1 MNTKVLIGLILCCQ
15 PTFTAEETVKPYEQV
30 IYEWTRTFAQVLQL
44 VGEKHYNAQNI
55 DKCMTNA
62 IGAFLDCLDPHSGFL
77 DPETYKMILEMTT
90 GEFFGIGVVID
101 NTRRTK
107 DRHLTVVETLPQG
120 PAEQAGVKAGDKIVE
135 IDNTT
140 LEGMPTE
147 KITALLKGPRN
158 STVTIKVIRD
168 GFPDLMT
175 FEIKRDVIREQNTV
189 SFTIPGHNIAYIS
202 LSQFSENVAKNLETL
217 LQHATK
223 DKYRG
228 IIIDLRNNSG
238 GLLDVAIDILGLFV
252 PKGSVVVTTK
262 NRQNAVTESYVTQ
275 RNPVNRQ
282 LTLPIIILVNNFT
295 ASAAEIL
302 AGCLKHYSEKAGL
315 EMQKKGSTL
324 TLPVFLLG
332 TKTFGK
338 GSVQEV
344 IPVSNDS
351 AIKLTTSL
359 YYLPNDTTIQGT
371 GITPDFVV
379 DRLFPASEQL
389 SWISKVYGS
398 EGALSNAI
406 KPAEAKKSPSETT
419 KKKSETK
426 KTEKSWIDKTKEM
439 LEQDNQFKTAI
450 SMINLFQLGRTT
462 APQEVATR
470 DKAVSFLSRHC
481 SCDKITL
488 EEVKN

>member
-1 MNTKVLIGLILCCQ
+1 MKKLLFLGIVACTQ
-15 PTFTAEETVKPYEQV
+15 STFTADETTKPYEQAV
-30 IYEWTRTFAQVLQL
+30 YEWTRTFAQVLQL
-44 VGEKHYNAQNI
+44 VGEKHYSAQNI
-55 DKCMTNA
+55 DKCMTGA

-77 DPETYKMILEMTT
+77 DPETYKMILETTT

-135 IDNTT
+135 VDGTT

-147 KITALLKGPRN
+147 KITVLLKGPRD
-158 STVTIKVIRD
+158 SKVTIKVIRE

-189 SFTIPGHNIAYIS
+189 SFTIPGHNIAYLS
-202 LSQFSENVAKNLETL
+202 LSQFSENVAKNLESL
-217 LQHATK
+217 LQRAHK
-223 DKYRG
+223 DNCRG

-262 NRQNAVTESYVTQ
+262 NRQNAVTEKYVTQ
-275 RNPVNRQ
+275 RDPVAKQ
-282 LTLPIIILVNNFT
+282 LTIPIIILTNNFT

-302 AGCLKHYSEKAGL
+302 AGCLKIYSEKAGA
-315 EMQKKGSTL
+315 EPTKKGSHPS
-324 TLPVFLLG
+324 LPVFVLG

-344 IPVSNDS
+344 IPISNDS

-359 YYLPNDTTIQGT
+359 YYLPNDRTIQGS
-371 GITPDFVV
+371 GIQPDFVV
-379 DRLFPASEQL
+379 ERLFPASEQM

-406 KPAEAKKSPSETT
+406 KPADVKKETAMT
-419 KKKSETK
+419 KKKDEK
-426 KTEKSWIDKTKEM
+426 KKNEKSWIDKTREA

-450 SMINLFQLGRTT
+450 SMINLYQLGRTS

-470 DKAVSFLSRHC
+470 DKAVAFLSRQC
-481 SCDKITL
+481 SCDKIVL
-488 EEVKN
+488 EEVKS

>member
-1 MNTKVLIGLILCCQ
+1 VKKLLFLGIIICAQ
-15 PTFTAEETVKPYEQV
+15 PTLTTDEPTKPYEQAV
-30 IYEWTRTFAQVLQL
+30 YEWTRTFAQVLQL
-44 VGEKHYNAQNI
+44 VGEKHYSAQNI
-55 DKCMTNA
+55 DKCMTSA

-77 DPETYKMILEMTT
+77 DPETYKMILETTT

-135 IDNTT
+135 VGGTT

-147 KITALLKGPRN
+147 KITVLLKGPRD
-158 STVTIKVIRD
+158 SKVTIKVIRD

-175 FEIKRDVIREQNTV
+175 FDIKRDVIREQNTL
-189 SFTIPGHNIAYIS
+189 SFTIPGHNIAYLS
-202 LSQFSENVAKNLETL
+202 LTQFSENVAKSLEAL
-217 LQHATK
+217 LQRAHK
-223 DKYRG
+223 DNCRG

-238 GLLDVAIDILGLFV
+238 GLLDVAVDILGLFV

-275 RNPVNRQ
+275 RDPVTKQ
-282 LTLPIIILVNNFT
+282 LTIPIIILVNNFT

-302 AGCLKHYSEKAGL
+302 AGCLKIYSERAGT
-315 EMQKKGSTL
+315 EPTKKGGHPS
-324 TLPVFLLG
+324 LPVFVLG

-371 GITPDFVV
+371 GIQPDFVIE
-379 DRLFPASEQL
+379 RLFPASEQM

-406 KPAEAKKSPSETT
+406 KPADAKKEDTT
-419 KKKSETK
+419 KKKDEK
-426 KTEKSWIDKTKEM
+426 KKNEKSWVDKTREA
-439 LEQDNQFKTAI
+439 LEQDNQFKTAL
-450 SMINLFQLGRTT
+450 SMINLYQLGRAS
-462 APQEVATR
+462 APHEVATR
-470 DKAVSFLSRHC
+470 DKAVAFLSRQC
-481 SCDKITL
+481 SCDKIVL

>member
-1 MNTKVLIGLILCCQ
+1 MKKLILLGALICAQ
-15 PTFTAEETVKPYEQV
+15 PTCTADEPTKPYEQA

-44 VGEKHYNAQNI
+44 VGEKHYSAQNI
-55 DKCMTNA
+55 DTCMTNA

-77 DPETYKMILEMTT
+77 DPETYKMILETTT

-120 PAEQAGVKAGDKIVE
+120 PAEKAGIKAGDKIVE
-135 IDNTT
+135 VGDTT

-147 KITALLKGPRN
+147 KITALLKGPRDSN
-158 STVTIKVIRD
+158 VTVKVIRE
-168 GFPDLMT
+168 GFPDLLT
-175 FEIKRDVIREQNTV
+175 FDIKRDVIKEQNTV
-189 SFTIPGHNIAYIS
+189 SFTIPGHNIAYLS
-202 LSQFSENVAKNLETL
+202 LSQFSENVAKSLEAL
-217 LQHATK
+217 LQRAHK
-223 DKYRG
+223 DNCRG

-238 GLLDVAIDILGLFV
+238 GLLDVAIEILGLFV

-262 NRQNAVTESYVTQ
+262 NRQNTITEKYLTQ
-275 RNPVNRQ
+275 REPVAKQ
-282 LTLPIIILVNNFT
+282 LSTPIFILVNNFT

-302 AGCLKHYSEKAGL
+302 AGCLKYYSEKASDHPL
-315 EMQKKGSTL
+315 KKGAVSS
-324 TLPVFLLG
+324 LPVFLLG

-359 YYLPNDTTIQGT
+359 YYLPNDTTIQGI
-371 GITPDFVV
+371 GIQPDFVIE
-379 DRLFPASEQL
+379 RLFPASEQM

-406 KPAEAKKSPSETT
+406 KPADAKKEPATIKKKETT
-419 KKKSETK
+419 KKNE
-426 KTEKSWIDKTKEM
+426 KTWIEKTREM

-450 SMINLFQLGRTT
+450 SMINLYQLARTA
-462 APQEVATR
+462 APQEIATR
-470 DKAVSFLSRHC
+470 SKAVAFLSGHC
-481 SCDKITL
+481 SCDKIVL
-488 EEVKN
+488 EEVKG